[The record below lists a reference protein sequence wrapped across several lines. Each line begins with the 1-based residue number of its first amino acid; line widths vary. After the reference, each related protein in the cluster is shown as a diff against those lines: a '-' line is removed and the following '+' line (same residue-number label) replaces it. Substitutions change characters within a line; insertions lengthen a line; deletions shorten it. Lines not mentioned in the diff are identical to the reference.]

1 MKVLKEKIKKITAGA
16 VLLIALGCMLVS
28 MLGTWVL
35 ATDFFTAKETVYNV
49 TMAELAAMI
58 DENNAAYGKDIPV
71 DFTRDPNYWYNFSFI
86 VYKPENATPENPA
99 PLVVCSHGGSSRKEL
114 QQPFYLELVRR
125 GFVVI
130 SIAFKG
136 YASQSF
142 FWYFYLLILKV
153 SPIAP
158 SLYSSYFCWRKLNEK
173 ILGYE
178 TEEYTLRCLLL
189 VCSNSLLDGR

>member
-71 DFTRDPNYWYNFSFI
+71 DFTRDPNNCIISALLYI
-86 VYKPENATPENPA
+86 
-99 PLVVCSHGGSSRKEL
+99 SRKM
-114 QQPFYLELVRR
+114 PRR
-125 GFVVI
+125 
-130 SIAFKG
+130 
-136 YASQSF
+136 
-142 FWYFYLLILKV
+142 
-153 SPIAP
+153 
-158 SLYSSYFCWRKLNEK
+158 K
-173 ILGYE
+173 I
-178 TEEYTLRCLLL
+178 RPH
-189 VCSNSLLDGR
+189 

>member
-99 PLVVCSHGGSSRKEL
+99 PLVVCSHG
-114 QQPFYLELVRR
+114 
-125 GFVVI
+125 
-130 SIAFKG
+130 
-136 YASQSF
+136 
-142 FWYFYLLILKV
+142 
-153 SPIAP
+153 
-158 SLYSSYFCWRKLNEK
+158 
-173 ILGYE
+173 
-178 TEEYTLRCLLL
+178 RC
-189 VCSNSLLDGR
+189 V